1 MFKNF
6 SFFLFF
12 TFLCLISGFFVFPA
26 QAQKTERIRYSAE
39 GSLENDI
46 RDGEK
51 VKKLIQGVVFKQKNT
66 TIFSDSAYF
75 YEERN
80 AIEAFGKVRIKEGD
94 SINITGN
101 NLLYDGDL
109 KIAKMRGDVVY
120 TDPTMTLYTDFL
132 NYDMIAKLATYHNGG
147 KLVDP
152 ENTLTSIKGYY
163 DTNAKF
169 ISFKEEVVLINPEYT
184 LRSDTLQYNTITKVA
199 YARGPTNIVT
209 TDSTELNTIEGTF
222 NTTEKQS
229 TFIKG
234 EIVTDNYILTG
245 DILYADD
252 LEQYYTATDNVKMVS
267 LKDEVVI
274 TGDHGWYYKPDG
286 ITRVFGNALMRKAVN
301 MDTLFLSS
309 DTLISIE
316 NPGINNKIILAFH
329 DVKIFKSDLQ
339 GKSDSLAYNFSD
351 STIYLYQQ
359 PVLWSEG
366 NQILADSI
374 NIQLANNDIDRMNMT
389 SNSFVISQDT
399 IRNYNQ
405 IKGRD
410 MVAFFRESR
419 IDRVNVYGN
428 GESIYYV
435 LEDTL
440 VMGMNRSLSSN
451 MLIKFQDNKAD
462 RITFYT
468 KPDASFIPPHE
479 IKPPDTRLQGFKWY
493 EELRPKKEDVLKPR
507 TSSPVQEP
515 VSSDSSEIL
524 QEKTDLPELKKL
536 TEKQ

>member
-1 MFKNF
+1 MNKNQIILSLAFCF
-6 SFFLFF
+6 SLVG
-12 TFLCLISGFFVFPA
+12 LLAVPSL
-26 QAQKTERIRYSAE
+26 AQKPEKIRYSAE
-39 GSLENDI
+39 GSLENDV
-46 RDGEK
+46 RNGEK

-94 SINITGN
+94 SINITGK

-109 KIAKMRGDVVY
+109 KVAKMRGDVVY

-132 NYDMIAKLATYHNGG
+132 NYDMNAKLATYFNGG
-147 KLVDP
+147 RLVDP

-169 ISFKEEVVLINPEYT
+169 ISFKEDVVLINPEYT
-184 LRSDTLQYNTITKVA
+184 LQSDTLQYNTISKVA

-209 TDSTELNTIEGTF
+209 KDSTVLNTVEGTF

-229 TFIKG
+229 TFLKG

-245 DILYADD
+245 DVLYGDD
-252 LEQYYTATDNVKMVS
+252 LQQYYTATQNVKMVS
-267 LKDEVVI
+267 LKDEVTI
-274 TGDHGWYYKPDG
+274 SGDHGWYNKPTG
-286 ITRVFGNALMRKAVN
+286 TTKVFGNAVMRKAVS
-301 MDTLFLSS
+301 MDTLYLSS

-316 NPGINNKIILAFH
+316 KPGTNDKTILAFN
-329 DVKIFKSDLQ
+329 DVKIFKEDLQ
-339 GKSDSLAYNFSD
+339 GKSDSLSYNFSD
-351 STIYLYQQ
+351 STIYLYRQ

-399 IRNYNQ
+399 IKNYNQ

-410 MVAFFRESR
+410 MVAFFKDSR
-419 IDRVNVYGN
+419 IDRVNVFGN

-440 VMGMNRSLSSN
+440 TMGMNRSLSSN
-451 MLIKFQDNKAD
+451 MLIKFKDNKAD

-479 IKPPDTRLQGFKWY
+479 IKAPDTRLQGFQWY
-493 EELRPKKEDVLKPR
+493 EKLRPKKEDVLKPR
-507 TSSPVQEP
+507 NPVPDSEP
-515 VSSDSSEIL
+515 VSSGSDLIL
-524 QEKTDLPELKKL
+524 EKKPVLPETKKL
-536 TEKQ
+536 TNKQ

>member
-1 MFKNF
+1 MFKNK
-6 SFFLFF
+6 SYSLILCFLW
-12 TFLCLISGFFVFPA
+12 IGFFAVPA
-26 QAQKTERIRYSAE
+26 FAQKTDKIRYSAE
-39 GSLENDI
+39 GSLENGV
-46 RDGEK
+46 RNGEK

-75 YEERN
+75 YEDRN
-80 AIEAFGKVRIKEGD
+80 AIEAFGKVKIKEGD
-94 SINITGN
+94 TITITGK

-109 KIAKMRGDVVY
+109 KVAKMIGDVVY

-132 NYDMIAKLATYHNGG
+132 NYDMIAKLATYYNGG

-152 ENTLTSIKGYY
+152 ENTLTSLKGYY
-163 DTNAKF
+163 DTQAKF
-169 ISFKEEVVLINPEYT
+169 ISFKEDVVLVNPEYT
-184 LRSDTLQYNTITKVA
+184 LNSDTLQYNTITKVA

-209 TDSTELNTIEGTF
+209 NDSTILNTIEGTF

-229 TFIKG
+229 TFVKG
-234 EIVTDNYILTG
+234 EIVTENYILSG
-245 DILYADD
+245 DVLYGDD
-252 LEQYYTATDNVKMVS
+252 LQQYYTASENVKMVS
-267 LKDEVVI
+267 LKDEVII
-274 TGDHGWYYKPDG
+274 TGDQGWYRKSDG
-286 ITRVFGNALMRKAVN
+286 VTHVFGNSVMRKAVN
-301 MDTLFLSS
+301 KDTLYLSA
-309 DTLISIE
+309 DTLVSIE
-316 NPGINNKIILAFH
+316 QPGVNNKIILAFH

-339 GKSDSLAYNFSD
+339 GKSDSLSYNFSD

-374 NIQLANNDIDRMNMT
+374 NIQMANNDIDRMNMT

-399 IRNYNQ
+399 IKNFNQ

-410 MVAFFRESR
+410 MVAFFRDSR

-440 VMGMNRSLSSN
+440 TMGMNRSLSSN
-451 MLIKFQDNKAD
+451 MLIKFKDNKAD

-479 IKPPDTRLQGFKWY
+479 IKAPDTRLQGFKWY
-493 EELRPKKEDVLKPR
+493 EELRPKKEDVLKPKSKVPG
-507 TSSPVQEP
+507 TEP
-515 VSSDSSEIL
+515 ISSESDLIL
-524 QEKTDLPELKKL
+524 RGKSALPELKKL
-536 TEKQ
+536 TKKQ